1 MNRRKQS
8 MLNAVVALLSEAVV
22 ALVGFWL
29 PQAIIVN
36 YGSRANGLITSLQ
49 QLMQYFILI
58 EAGLS
63 GAAVFSLYKPL
74 AEKDTKQIQRI
85 LSSARRMYSRLGWVF
100 VLIVVLTSV
109 VYPFL
114 IADTGYPGW
123 VVSTLFCMIGLNGA
137 TQLLFI
143 GKYKVLLNASQN
155 NRYVVFLN
163 AASTCLFS
171 LTIIA
176 VSYLKAH
183 FLVAVG
189 LGCMAYLIR
198 ALCYWLVVRKLF
210 PQYGYRDGSEPYEF
224 KNQKEVFI
232 QQILS
237 LLVMNSSILIL
248 SFTKTDMTEISVF
261 TVYNMVLTAVFML
274 MNAVHNGVSAGFGD
288 LIARNDL
295 PTLQHTYAEY
305 EFVYQIFWTVVF
317 ACLSALYHPFISI
330 YSGKF
335 TDAVYVRPTL
345 CVLFSILGAVW
356 SVRIQQSVL
365 IVAAGRFK
373 EIQRGSVVEAIL
385 AVGLSAVG
393 LLFWGLEGM
402 MIGRVMAAVYRMVD
416 FTIHSHR
423 HVMKMKLGITLK
435 GLLGST
441 LIILLVN
448 LAGSWL
454 SARLQIDSYLKWA
467 LYALAVVLCAGIL
480 AAAGH
485 ALLYREQARD
495 LLHRFTKKQMKG

>member
-8 MLNAVVALLSEAVV
+8 LLNAVIALFSEAVV

-36 YGSRANGLITSLQ
+36 YGSVANGLITSLQ

-74 AEKDTKQIQRI
+74 AENNTQMISRI
-85 LSSARRMYSRLGWVF
+85 LSSARRLYSRIGWTF
-100 VLIVVLTSV
+100 VILVGAASL

-114 IADTGYPGW
+114 IADTGYPNW
-123 VVSTLFCMIGLNGA
+123 MVSALFCLIGLNGA

-163 AASTCLFS
+163 AMSTCLFS
-171 LTIIA
+171 LTIILVA
-176 VSYLKAH
+176 YLKAH
-183 FLVAVG
+183 FVIAVG
-189 LGCMAYLIR
+189 LGCMAYLVR

-210 PQYGYRDGSEPYEF
+210 PQYGYRDSSEPYQF

-248 SFTKTDMTEISVF
+248 SFSKTDMTQISVF
-261 TVYNMVLTAVFML
+261 TVYNMILTAVFML
-274 MNAVHNGVSAGFGD
+274 MNSVHNGVSAGFGD
-288 LIARNDL
+288 LIARKDL
-295 PTLQHTYAEY
+295 PKLQSTYAEY
-305 EFVYQIFWTVVF
+305 EMVYQVFWTVVF
-317 ACLSALYHPFISI
+317 SCVSSLYLPFIAI
-330 YSGKF
+330 YSGEF

-345 CVLFSILGAVW
+345 CLLFSILGAVW

-365 IVAAGRFK
+365 IVAAGKFK
-373 EIQRGSVVEAIL
+373 EIQRGSIVEAVL
-385 AVGLSAVG
+385 AVVLSAVG
-393 LLFWGLEGM
+393 LILWGLEGM
-402 MIGRVMAAVYRMVD
+402 MIGRVIAAFYRMVD
-416 FTIHSHR
+416 FTRFSHR
-423 HVMKMKLGITLK
+423 HVLKIKLWITFK
-435 GLLGST
+435 GVLLSTVMIVLVNMATTWISAKFPIDTYVKWGLFAVVIALGSLVLA
-441 LIILLVN
+441 LI
-448 LAGSWL
+448 
-454 SARLQIDSYLKWA
+454 
-467 LYALAVVLCAGIL
+467 
-480 AAAGH
+480 GH
-485 ALLYREQARD
+485 MLLYREQARAII
-495 LLHRFTKKQMKG
+495 RKYIKK

>member
-8 MLNAVVALLSEAVV
+8 LLNALIALFSEAVV

-36 YGSRANGLITSLQ
+36 YGSKANGLITSLQ

-74 AEKDTKQIQRI
+74 AENDTNQIRRI
-85 LSSARRMYSRLGWVF
+85 LSSARRMYSKIGWVF
-100 VLIVVLTSV
+100 VLLVVLTSV
-109 VYPFL
+109 VYPVL
-114 IADTGYPGW
+114 IADTGYPNW
-123 VVSTLFCMIGLNGA
+123 MVSVLFCLIGLNGA

-163 AASTCLFS
+163 AMSTCIFS
-171 LTIIA
+171 LTIILVA
-176 VSYLKAH
+176 YLKAH
-183 FLVAVG
+183 FIVAVG
-189 LGCMAYLIR
+189 LGCMAYLVR
-198 ALCYWLVVRKLF
+198 AFCYWLVVRKLF
-210 PQYGYRDGSEPYEF
+210 PQYGYRDNSEPYQF

-248 SFTKTDMTEISVF
+248 SFSKTDMTEISVF
-261 TVYNMVLTAVFML
+261 TVYNMILTAVFML
-274 MNAVHNGVSAGFGD
+274 MNSIHNGVSAGFGD

-295 PTLQHTYAEY
+295 PKLQSTYAEY
-305 EFVYQIFWTVVF
+305 EAVYQVFWTVVF
-317 ACLSALYHPFISI
+317 SCVSALYLPFIAI
-330 YSGKF
+330 YSQKF

-365 IVAAGRFK
+365 IVAAGKFK
-373 EIQRGSVVEAIL
+373 EIQRGSIIEAVL
-385 AVGLSAVG
+385 AVLLSAVG
-393 LLFWGLEGM
+393 LMIWGLEGM
-402 MIGRVMAAVYRMVD
+402 MIGRVIAALYRMVD
-416 FTIHSHR
+416 FIRLSHR
-423 HVMKMKLGITLK
+423 QVLKIKLRVTFKGIIL
-435 GLLGST
+435 ST
-441 LIILLVN
+441 VLILLVN
-448 LAGSWL
+448 LATVWVSN
-454 SARLQIDSYLKWA
+454 QIPIDTYVKWG
-467 LYALAVVLCAGIL
+467 LFALAIAVVSLIMALI
-480 AAAGH
+480 GH
-485 ALLYREQARD
+485 LLLYREQAQVIIRKYI
-495 LLHRFTKKQMKG
+495 KK